1 MYRVGIC
8 DDIKVEAHVARLYV
22 KDYAERH
29 DYQCS
34 VKEFY
39 TAKDMEKY
47 LQKEELDIVFL
58 DIDLNGDEE
67 SGNVGLSKNNGIALA
82 RTFRNIYPDLVIV
95 FITGHREFTAH
106 AFDVEAMG
114 YIMKPID
121 RKKLDRVLKKCI
133 LQVNALRS
141 EEENGEIIITEG
153 NMKKKLKVAEIIRI
167 ERQQRKTKIITVMRE
182 HYVIE
187 TLVKLEEQ
195 LDGKFLRIS
204 QSDLINPAKVV
215 GIEKNK
221 IQLRDGTILNI
232 GRTYLKQVK
241 ERYFSK

>member
-1 MYRVGIC
+1 M
-8 DDIKVEAHVARLYV
+8 

-39 TAKDMEKY
+39 TAKDIEKY
-47 LQKEELDIVFL
+47 LQKEELDIVLL

-67 SGNVGLSKNNGIALA
+67 SGNTSLSDNNGIALA
-82 RTFRNIYPDLVIV
+82 RRFRNIYPDLVIV

-121 RKKLDRVLKKCI
+121 RKKLDRILKKCI

-153 NMKKKLKVAEIIRI
+153 NMKKKLKVAGIIRI
-167 ERQQRKTKIITVMRE
+167 ERQQRKTKIITAVRE

-195 LDGKFLRIS
+195 LDGKFLRVS
-204 QSDLINPAKVV
+204 QSDLINPAKIV